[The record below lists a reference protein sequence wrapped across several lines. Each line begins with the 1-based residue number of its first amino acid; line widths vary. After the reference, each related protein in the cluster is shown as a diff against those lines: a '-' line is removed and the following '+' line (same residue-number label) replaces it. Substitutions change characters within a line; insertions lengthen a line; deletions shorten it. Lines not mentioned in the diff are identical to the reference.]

1 MDRPSLIPVVVLGAT
16 GSIGTQ
22 TLEVA
27 DRLDR
32 QVVGIA
38 TGSISPELA
47 GIAER
52 YPDARI
58 AVAETPSRTIDP
70 ALERR
75 VEFGPQAIA
84 GLAGI
89 PGTTVVNGIVGASG
103 LAPSLAALEAGNRLG
118 LANKE
123 SLLTGG
129 PLVLEALAAHGGE
142 LIPVDSEHSAIWQC
156 IIGEPHGV
164 VSRVILTASGGPFH
178 ARSDIDLRAVS
189 VEDALAHPTWDMGQ
203 RISIDSATLMNKA
216 FEVIEAHFLFGLAYD
231 QIDVVIHPMSFVHS
245 FVEFSDG
252 VVKAELGQP
261 DMRKPIQHA
270 MTAPERIPGLA
281 GPFDPVGVDL
291 TFSAPDRKRFP
302 ALDMGYAAGRSGGNA
317 PAILNAADEAAV
329 AAFLAR
335 RIGFHEITEVVADAL
350 DAVPEAPIPTL
361 ASALAADA
369 AGRVAAAKSI
379 ASRSAR

>member
-1 MDRPSLIPVVVLGAT
+1 MDRSSLTPVVVLGAT

-27 DRLDR
+27 DRLKR
-32 QVVGIA
+32 RVVGIA
-38 TGSISPELA
+38 TGSISPELSA
-47 GIAER
+47 IAER
-52 YPDARI
+52 YPDARV
-58 AVAETPSRTIDP
+58 AVAETPSRSIDP

-84 GLAGI
+84 GLAGTA
-89 PGTTVVNGIVGASG
+89 GTTVVNGIVGASG
-103 LAPSLAALEAGNRLG
+103 LEPSLAALEAGNRLG

-129 PLVLEALAAHGGE
+129 PLVIEALAAHGGE

-156 IIGEPHGV
+156 IIGEPDGV
-164 VSRVILTASGGPFH
+164 VSRVVLTASGGPFH
-178 ARSDIDLRAVS
+178 AHPDFDLRTVS

-231 QIDVVIHPMSFVHS
+231 QIDVVIHPKSFVHS

-281 GPFDPVGVDL
+281 APFDPIGVDL
-291 TFSAPDRKRFP
+291 TFSAPDRERFP

-317 PAILNAADEAAV
+317 PAVLNAADEVAV

-335 RIGFHEITEVVADAL
+335 RIGFHEITGVVADAL
-350 DAVPEAPIPTL
+350 DAVPSAPIPTL
-361 ASALAADA
+361 DSALAADA
-369 AGRVAAAKSI
+369 AGRAAAAESI

>member
-1 MDRPSLIPVVVLGAT
+1 VDRPSLTPVVVLGAT

-27 DRLDR
+27 DRLDC

-47 GIAER
+47 AIAER
-52 YPDARI
+52 YPDARV
-58 AVAETPSRTIDP
+58 AVAEAPPRSIDP

-75 VEFGPQAIA
+75 IEFGPQAVA

-89 PGTTVVNGIVGASG
+89 AGTTVINGIVGASG
-103 LAPSLAALEAGNRLG
+103 LEPSLAALEAGNRLG

-129 PLVLEALAAHGGE
+129 PLVMEAVAEHGGE

-156 IIGEPHGV
+156 IIGEPSGA
-164 VSRVILTASGGPFH
+164 VSRVILTASGGPFQAH
-178 ARSDIDLRAVS
+178 PDIDLRTVS
-189 VEDALAHPTWDMGQ
+189 VEDALAHPTWDMGR

-216 FEVIEAHFLFGLAYD
+216 FEVIEAHFLFGLAFD
-231 QIDVVIHPMSFVHS
+231 QIDVVIHPRSFVHS

-252 VVKAELGQP
+252 VVKAELGPP
-261 DMRKPIQHA
+261 DMKKPIQYA
-270 MTAPERIPGLA
+270 MTAPERMAGLA
-281 GPFDPVGVDL
+281 PRFNPIGIDL
-291 TFSAPDRKRFP
+291 TFSAPDPERFP
-302 ALDMGYAAGRSGGNA
+302 ALDMGYSAGRKGGNA
-317 PAILNAADEAAV
+317 PAVLNGADEVAV
-329 AAFLAR
+329 DAFLAR
-335 RIGFHEITEVVADAL
+335 RIGFHEITEVVADAV
-350 DAVPEAPIPTL
+350 DVVPAAPIPTL

-369 AGRVAAAKSI
+369 AGRAAAEESI
-379 ASRSAR
+379 ASRFAR

>member
-1 MDRPSLIPVVVLGAT
+1 VDRPSLTPVVVLGAT
-16 GSIGTQ
+16 GSIGKQ

-27 DRLDR
+27 ERLNR
-32 QVVGIA
+32 SVVGIA
-38 TGSISPELA
+38 TGSISPELVA
-47 GIAER
+47 IVDR
-52 YPDARI
+52 YPDARV
-58 AVAETPSRTIDP
+58 AVARAPSRSIDP

-75 VEFGPQAIA
+75 IEFGPQAVT

-89 PGTTVVNGIVGASG
+89 AGTTVVNGIVGASG
-103 LAPSLAALEAGNRLG
+103 LEPSLAALEAGNRLG

-129 PLVLEALAAHGGE
+129 PLVMEALAEHGGE

-156 IIGEPHGV
+156 TIGETSSD
-164 VSRVILTASGGPFH
+164 VSRVVLTASGGPFH
-178 ARSDIDLRAVS
+178 AHPDIDLRTVS

-216 FEVIEAHFLFGLAYD
+216 FEVIEAHFLFGLAFE
-231 QIDVVIHPMSFVHS
+231 QIDVVIHPESFVHS

-261 DMRKPIQHA
+261 DMRKPIQYA
-270 MTAPERIPGLA
+270 MTAPERLAGLA
-281 GPFDPVGVDL
+281 APFDPTGIDV
-291 TFSAPDRKRFP
+291 TFSAPNRERFP
-302 ALDMGYAAGRSGGNA
+302 ALDMGYAAGRRGGNA
-317 PAILNAADEAAV
+317 PAVLNAADEIAV
-329 AAFLAR
+329 AAFLAG

-350 DAVPEAPIPTL
+350 NVVPAAPIPTL
-361 ASALAADA
+361 ASAVAADA
-369 AGRVAAAKSI
+369 AGRVAAEESI

>member
-1 MDRPSLIPVVVLGAT
+1 MDRPSLTPVVVLGAT

-27 DRLDR
+27 DRLNR
-32 QVVGIA
+32 RVVGIA
-38 TGSISPELA
+38 TGSISLELVE
-47 GIAER
+47 IAER
-52 YPDARI
+52 YPEARI
-58 AVAETPSRTIDP
+58 AVAETPARSIDP
-70 ALERR
+70 DLERR

-84 GLAGI
+84 GLAGTV
-89 PGTTVVNGIVGASG
+89 GTTVVNGIVGASG
-103 LAPSLAALEAGNRLG
+103 LEPSLAALEAGNRLG

-129 PLVLEALAAHGGE
+129 PLVMEALASRGGE

-156 IIGEPHGV
+156 INGEPAG
-164 VSRVILTASGGPFH
+164 SIRRVILTASGGPFH
-178 ARSDIDLRAVS
+178 ADPDIDLSTVS
-189 VEDALAHPTWDMGQ
+189 VDDALAHPTWDMGP

-231 QIDVVIHPMSFVHS
+231 QIDVVIHPKSFVHS

-270 MTAPERIPGLA
+270 MTAPERATGLA
-281 GPFDPVGVDL
+281 APFDPIGVDL
-291 TFSAPDRKRFP
+291 TFSAPDRERFQ
-302 ALDMGYAAGRSGGNA
+302 ALDMGYAAGLRGGNA
-317 PAILNAADEAAV
+317 PAVLNAADEVAV

-350 DAVPEAPIPTL
+350 DAVPPAPIHTL
-361 ASALAADA
+361 ASALAADE
-369 AGRVAAAKSI
+369 AGRVAAEESI
-379 ASRSAR
+379 ASRSVR